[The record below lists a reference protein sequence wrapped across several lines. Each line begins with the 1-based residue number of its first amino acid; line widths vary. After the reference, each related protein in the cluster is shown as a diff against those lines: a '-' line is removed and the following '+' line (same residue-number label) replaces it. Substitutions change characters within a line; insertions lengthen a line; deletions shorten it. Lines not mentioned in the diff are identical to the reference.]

1 MGAVDQ
7 LFVRS
12 DAEPLTTDLRLKLTV
27 ALVIAGRVILDSTRW
42 QKLVAHHVIEISAD
56 LRAGSEFAK
65 PIVKAALL

>member
-7 LFVRS
+7 LFIRS
-12 DAEPLTTDLRLKLTV
+12 NAVLLTTDLRFKVTV

-42 QKLVAHHVIEISAD
+42 QKLVAYHVIEISAD